1 MAAHG
6 HVGVVLNGLH
16 KFGGLRDS
24 RAGRPGQCRCAG
36 WRHRGIIVMHEGVM
50 TAIVDRKDF
59 SSELILEYATSEIPY
74 DPSKKE
80 G

>member
-1 MAAHG
+1 
-6 HVGVVLNGLH
+6 
-16 KFGGLRDS
+16 
-24 RAGRPGQCRCAG
+24 
-36 WRHRGIIVMHEGVM
+36 MHEGVM